1 MSWILTHTGQRFD
14 LHEPDADLIDPRD
27 ISHALANICRFNG
40 HTREFYSVAQHC
52 CMVADLVA
60 DEYKLAGLLH
70 DAPQAYIG
78 DMVRPL
84 KQWLLQY
91 LDVQDWLWERICTRF
106 DLDTE
111 LPEPVRQANLTALAT
126 ERRDFMPHDTAIWNC
141 LVGVEPL
148 PERIR
153 PWPAIE
159 ARTTYHQRLMDQLAI
174 DHRRK
179 AGSAIA
185 EAYAMPAPALIRDE
199 VRIDAQQTDSCCGA
213 ASITAFSSA
222 AADVPLPHEK
232 LREAQSHEATL
243 NALNRPHAQP
253 VVGYTQSVGTQQQER
268 PDGN

>member
-1 MSWILTHTGQRFD
+1 
-14 LHEPDADLIDPRD
+14 
-27 ISHALANICRFNG
+27 
-40 HTREFYSVAQHC
+40 
-52 CMVADLVA
+52 MVADLVA
-60 DEYKLAGLLH
+60 DKYKLAALLH

-141 LVGVEPL
+141 LVGIEPL

-153 PWPAIE
+153 PWSAIE

-174 DHRRK
+174 DHLRK
-179 AGSAIA
+179 AGSAIT

-199 VRIDAQQTDSCCGA
+199 VRIDAQKTDSRCEA
-213 ASITAFSSA
+213 AGITAFSSA
-222 AADVPLPHEK
+222 STYVSVPHEK
-232 LREAQSHEATL
+232 LREAANSERTL
-243 NALNRPHAQP
+243 IAGECPHAQLL
-253 VVGYTQSVGTQQQER
+253 VGYTHSTNPQTGPVNEMLK
-268 PDGN
+268 

>member
-52 CMVADLVA
+52 CMVADLVP
-60 DEYKLAGLLH
+60 DEYKLAALLH

-84 KQWLLQY
+84 KQWILQY

-111 LPEPVRQANLTALAT
+111 LPETVRQANLAALAT
-126 ERRDFMPHDTAIWNC
+126 ERRDLMPHDPAIWNC
-141 LVGVEPL
+141 LVGIEPL

-153 PWPAIE
+153 PWSAIE

-174 DHRRK
+174 EHRIK
-179 AGSAIA
+179 A
-185 EAYAMPAPALIRDE
+185 
-199 VRIDAQQTDSCCGA
+199 QKTDSCCGA

-222 AADVPLPHEK
+222 ATNVSLPHEK
-232 LREAQSHEATL
+232 LREAESHEVTL
-243 NALNRPHAQP
+243 NALNCPHAQL
-253 VVGYTQSVGTQQQER
+253 VVGYTQGVGTQQQER
-268 PDGN
+268 SDGN